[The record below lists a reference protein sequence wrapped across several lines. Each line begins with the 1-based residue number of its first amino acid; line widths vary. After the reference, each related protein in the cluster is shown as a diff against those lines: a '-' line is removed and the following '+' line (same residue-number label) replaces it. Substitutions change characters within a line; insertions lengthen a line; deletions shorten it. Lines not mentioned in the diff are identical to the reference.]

1 MNLVKKPQGKL
12 VLFDI
17 DGTLLD
23 RHNRIPAS
31 AKRAIFTLKEAG
43 HTVAL
48 ASGRSP
54 FMLEHL
60 RRELGLHSYVSFN
73 GQYVVHEHRLI
84 YSNPIG
90 PELVAQLAAFAS
102 EQEHPLVYLDAEGMR
117 CNQQHHPYVEQCMRS
132 LDVLHPECD
141 PRYYEGRHIYQT
153 MLFCTEEHEAMFRQ
167 AFPDLH
173 FVRWHPCSMDVLP
186 AGGSKAA
193 GIERLIAETGFR
205 PEDIYAFGDNY
216 NDMEMFRFV
225 GCSIAMG
232 NAPKAVKKL
241 AAFVTSEAEQDGI
254 WHGLRWAGLL

>member
-1 MNLVKKPQGKL
+1 MKTQQRKL
-12 VLFDI
+12 ILFDI

-60 RRELGLHSYVSFN
+60 RQELGLHSYVSFN

-84 YSNPIG
+84 YSNPIKL
-90 PELVAQLAAFAS
+90 ELISQLAAFAAERS
-102 EQEHPLVYLDAEGMR
+102 HPLVYLDAERMS
-117 CNQQHHPYVEQCMRS
+117 CSQEHHPYVEECMS
-132 LDVLHPECD
+132 TLHVDHPACD
-141 PRYYEGRHIYQT
+141 PLFYEGRQIYQT
-153 MLFCTEEHEAMFRQ
+153 MLFCTEEQESMYRN
-167 AFPDLH
+167 AFGDLH
-173 FVRWHPCSMDVLP
+173 FVRWHPFSMDVLP

-193 GIERLIAETGFR
+193 GIEKLIAETGFR

-216 NDMEMFRFV
+216 NDMEMFKFV

-241 AAFVTSEAEQDGI
+241 AAFVTAEADQDGI